1 MTLERRF
8 RRLVVGAQIWSQA
21 WPCLLTWR
29 SSSTITA
36 PTAPWPPMP
45 RSLRGMATCYGGVSV
60 WGGVWEMGD
69 ARGSGTRTSVLV
81 RRRGP

>member
-1 MTLERRF
+1 
-8 RRLVVGAQIWSQA
+8 
-21 WPCLLTWR
+21 
-29 SSSTITA
+29 
-36 PTAPWPPMP
+36 
-45 RSLRGMATCYGGVSV
+45 MATCYGGVSV